1 LLDVFRDDDDECIPW
16 CHIGGCE
23 CIKYLSL
30 VSKCFILVADDFDE
44 RNSLS
49 RESRSFFAAPESL
62 MLDKIS
68 IIRTARL
75 LEGMFCHHLLF
86 GILYLHIV
94 VYLDFM
100 LRWF

>member
-1 LLDVFRDDDDECIPW
+1 
-16 CHIGGCE
+16 
-23 CIKYLSL
+23 
-30 VSKCFILVADDFDE
+30 
-44 RNSLS
+44 
-49 RESRSFFAAPESL
+49 